1 MIAQCLHGLAAL
13 APGGGVPTLML
24 ALFVMGLAGGATH
37 CSGMC
42 APFVLA
48 QSAAVAGSDTSS
60 AVLQRLSGA
69 ALLPYHFGR
78 MLGYA
83 GLGAVA
89 GGMAGL
95 LALAAGVLQPA
106 LATLLAL
113 AALFMLAQ
121 GSAQFQGWLKLSVP
135 ALRLPDFLQRRLGA
149 LLAAP
154 LGWRGVML
162 GLLLSALPCGLLYGA
177 LAASAA
183 AGSALGGALAMAAF
197 VAGTMPALIG
207 VGLLGRLFGRRFL
220 PSLRPAAAVLF
231 LLNAAVLAGMA
242 LRVAGVWA

>member
-1 MIAQCLHGLAAL
+1 MIAQCLHGLTAL
-13 APGGGVPTLML
+13 APGGGVPALML

-48 QSAAVAGSDTSS
+48 QSAAVAGSP
-60 AVLQRLSGA
+60 AGGRVLHRLSGA
-69 ALLPYHFGR
+69 ALLPYHLGR

-89 GGMAGL
+89 GGTAGL
-95 LALAAGVLQPA
+95 LALAAGALRPA

-113 AALFMLAQ
+113 AALFMLIQ
-121 GSAQFQGWLKLSVP
+121 GSAQLRGWLPLHVP
-135 ALRLPDFLQRRLGA
+135 TLRPPDVVQRWLGI

-220 PSLRPAAAVLF
+220 PSLRPAAAALF

-242 LRVAGVWA
+242 LRVAGI

>member
-1 MIAQCLHGLAAL
+1 MIAQCLHGLTAL
-13 APGGGVPTLML
+13 TPGGGVPALML

-48 QSAAVAGSDTSS
+48 QSAAVAGGPSGGRG
-60 AVLQRLSGA
+60 LRRLSGA
-69 ALLPYHFGR
+69 ALLPYHLGR

-83 GLGAVA
+83 VLGAVT
-89 GGMAGL
+89 GGTAGL
-95 LALAAGVLQPA
+95 FALATGASRPV

-113 AALFMLAQ
+113 AALFMLMQ
-121 GSAQFQGWLKLSVP
+121 GSSQLRAWLPLSVP
-135 ALRLPDFLQRRLGA
+135 TLRLPRVVQRWLGS

-154 LGWRGVML
+154 LGWRGVVL

-177 LAASAA
+177 LAAAAA

-220 PSLRPAAAVLF
+220 PSLRPVAAALF

-242 LRVAGVWA
+242 MRVAGI

>member
-1 MIAQCLHGLAAL
+1 MIAQCLHGLTAL
-13 APGGGVPTLML
+13 APGGGVPALML

-48 QSAAVAGSDTSS
+48 QSAAVAGSPSDGR
-60 AVLQRLSGA
+60 VLHRLSGA
-69 ALLPYHFGR
+69 ALLPYHLGR

-83 GLGAVA
+83 VLGAVA
-89 GGMAGL
+89 GGTAGL
-95 LALAAGVLQPA
+95 FALATGASRPV

-113 AALFMLAQ
+113 AALFMLVQ
-121 GSAQFQGWLKLSVP
+121 GSSQLRAWLPLSVP
-135 ALRLPDFLQRRLGA
+135 TLHLPRVVQRWLA
-149 LLAAP
+149 SLLAAP
-154 LGWRGVML
+154 LGWRGVLL

-177 LAASAA
+177 LAAAAA

-197 VAGTMPALIG
+197 VVGTMPALIG
-207 VGLLGRLFGRRFL
+207 VGLLGRLFSRRFL
-220 PSLRPAAAVLF
+220 PSLRPVAAVLF

-242 LRVAGVWA
+242 VRVAGI